1 MRHAILRRRRSGE
14 QGTLGVLDVPGLP
27 PIHVME
33 PPWRGNRRNRS
44 CIPAGLYEVVPHLS
58 PRHRRCLLVTQVPG
72 RSHILFHA
80 GNLGGDVE
88 RGWHTHTSGCLLPGL
103 RQGRMTVDGRRQR
116 AVLASRTAFRRLM
129 DWAGD
134 RPFALEIVAP
144 SSSEAIGRH
153 NVTPSSS
160 EAIGRRNIAPS
171 SSEAVGRQNIT
182 PEGVREIDH
191 A

>member
-1 MRHAILRRRRSGE
+1 MQRAILSRQRESD
-14 QGTLGVLDVPGLP
+14 QGTLGVLSGPGLSP
-27 PIHVME
+27 TWIME

-88 RGWHTHTSGCLLPGL
+88 LGWHTHTQGCLLPGL
-103 RQGRMTVDGRRQR
+103 RRGRMTVDGRRQA
-116 AVLASRTAFRRLM
+116 AVLASRTAFRQLM
-129 DWAGD
+129 DWAAG
-134 RPFALEIVAP
+134 RPFVLEINPPSSVAP
-144 SSSEAIGRH
+144 AGARTK
-153 NVTPSSS
+153 V
-160 EAIGRRNIAPS
+160 APAGARQTS
-171 SSEAVGRQNIT
+171 PAVGRI
-182 PEGVREIDH
+182 RESH

>member
-1 MRHAILRRRRSGE
+1 MQRAILRRE
-14 QGTLGVLDVPGLP
+14 HETDQGTLGVLSGTGLSP
-27 PIHVME
+27 TWIME

-88 RGWHTHTSGCLLPGL
+88 RGWHTHTRGCLLPGL
-103 RQGRMTVDGRRQR
+103 LRGRMAAGGRRQA
-116 AVLASRTAFRRLM
+116 AVLASRTALRRLM
-129 DWAGD
+129 DWAAG
-134 RPFALEIVAP
+134 RSFELEIVAP
-144 SSSEAIGRH
+144 AGARKEVAPTGAR
-153 NVTPSSS
+153 T
-160 EAIGRRNIAPS
+160 EIAP
-171 SSEAVGRQNIT
+171 AGA
-182 PEGVREIDH
+182 REIAPAGARREIAPVGAWEVNH

>member
-1 MRHAILRRRRSGE
+1 MRRAILRRLRSGE
-14 QGTLGVLDVPGLP
+14 EGTLGVLGAPGLP
-27 PIHVME
+27 PVHIME

-58 PRHRRCLLVTQVPG
+58 PRFRRCLLVTQVPG

-103 RQGRMTVDGRRQR
+103 RRGRIGVGGRRQR

-134 RPFALEIVAP
+134 RPFVLEIV
-144 SSSEAIGRH
+144 
-153 NVTPSSS
+153 T
-160 EAIGRRNIAPS
+160 PS
-171 SSEAVGRQNIT
+171 SSEAVGRPNVVPQ
-182 PEGVREIDH
+182 GAREIDH